1 MSLDKNLFKFFHLIF
16 ARESLLRTLQKI
28 KCSNLILHGLSLEF
42 GAVKK
47 KENNFSNF
55 FKGSS
60 IFEHSNKAND
70 KSFNIFKS
78 DLTKKLKIKSNKYN
92 NILLFN
98 VLEHLPEYRIT
109 LSQINRILKK
119 KEKLLDQLLLFIKY
133 MVRRRIILDLLEN
146 FLSLNLKNKNL
157 TI

>member
-1 MSLDKNLFKFFHLIF
+1 M
-16 ARESLLRTLQKI
+16 
-28 KCSNLILHGLSLEF
+28 
-42 GAVKK
+42 
-47 KENNFSNF
+47 
-55 FKGSS
+55 
-60 IFEHSNKAND
+60 
-70 KSFNIFKS
+70 NIFYS

-98 VLEHLPEYRIT
+98 VLEHLPEYRIA

-119 KEKLLDQLLLFIKY
+119 KEKSLAQLLLFIKY
-133 MVRRRIILDLLEN
+133 MVRRKIILDLLKN